1 MTMGMHTCTRRHFL
15 GTVGLGIAALAVPA
29 TPRLPRAATA
39 DKRPNILYIMSD
51 DHAAH
56 AISAY
61 GSRLAKVASTPNI
74 DRLAK
79 EGILFENCFCTNSIC
94 VPSRATILTG
104 QYSQTNGALDL
115 GGGLEPDRQYLPRL
129 LKQAGYETAMIG
141 KWHLKH
147 EPAAFDYYCVL
158 PGQGSYFNPVL
169 RESGGQWPDN
179 EKRFAAYDSLHSSD
193 VITDLSLKWL
203 KDQDTSKPFF
213 LMHHFK
219 APHDNFENAE
229 RYDWLFNDLDI
240 PEPESLWNGG
250 DHGSKATEGMGTSIG
265 KRNTRRNMGM
275 HMFVD
280 QSLPDEQYKRI
291 AYQRYLKKY
300 LRCVRG
306 VDDNVGRLFE
316 YLDKSGLMDNTV
328 IIYTSDQ
335 GMMLGEHDFI
345 DKRWMYEE
353 SMRMP
358 FLVRYPKL
366 IEPGTRTDEIVNNT
380 DFAPTILALAG
391 LETPGYMQG
400 RSFVPL
406 LQGRTP
412 SDWPMSTY
420 YRYWMHMA
428 HHDNPAHFGVR
439 TKEYKLI
446 FFYGQNYKEG
456 GPKPTQPGWEL
467 YDMENDPHEMNNLYG
482 DPKYTDVVS
491 ALKAELLRLRQ
502 KYNETDEKYPH
513 IQKVIDQY
521 WDT

>member
-1 MTMGMHTCTRRHFL
+1 MTKHNCTRRDFL
-15 GTVGLGIAALAVPA
+15 GAMGLGIAALAVPGMA
-29 TPRLPRAATA
+29 RLARAASSA
-39 DKRPNILYIMSD
+39 NKQPNILYIMSD

-61 GSRLAKVASTPNI
+61 GSRLAKVAPTPNI

-115 GGGLEPDRQYLPRL
+115 GGGLEPEKQYLPKL
-129 LKQAGYETAMIG
+129 MKQAGYETAMIG
-141 KWHLKH
+141 KWHLQH

-158 PGQGSYFNPVL
+158 PGQGSYFNPIL
-169 RESGGQWPDN
+169 IESGGQWPNN
-179 EKRFAAYDSLHSSD
+179 EKRFAGYDSLHSSD
-193 VITDLSLKWL
+193 VITNLSLKWL
-203 KDQDTSKPFF
+203 KGRDTSKPFF

-229 RYDWLFNDLDI
+229 RYDWLFEDVDI
-240 PEPESLWNGG
+240 PEPESLWDSGN
-250 DHGSKATEGMGTSIG
+250 HGSQATKGTGTSIG
-265 KRNTRRNMGM
+265 KRNKRRNMGM

-300 LRCVRG
+300 LRCIRG

-316 YLDKSGLMDNTV
+316 YLEKSGQMDNTV
-328 IIYTSDQ
+328 IMYTSDQ

-358 FLVRYPKL
+358 FLARYPKM
-366 IEPGTRTDEIVNNT
+366 IKAGMRTDEIINNT
-380 DFAPTILALAG
+380 DFAPTILELVG
-391 LETPGYMQG
+391 LEAPDYMQG
-400 RSFVPL
+400 RSFAAL
-406 LQGRTP
+406 LRGRTP
-412 SDWPMSTY
+412 ADWPQSTY

-446 FFYGQNYKEG
+446 FFYGQNYKKG

-467 YDMENDPHEMNNLYG
+467 YDMKSDPHEMNNLYG
-482 DPKYTDVVS
+482 NPKYADVVRR
-491 ALKAELLRLRQ
+491 LKADLLRLRE

-513 IQKVIDQY
+513 IQKVIDEY
-521 WDT
+521 WDK